1 MTPNHRLNRACLAL
15 LVALCALGAEGAEAP
30 KVLPALPAGQVVML
44 AGGGPEGALGDAS
57 AWSCELYRS
66 LLSNGDRNGDGK
78 IRVAVLSVA
87 PSPTA
92 LIPNYFQWLGA
103 TEAFNLSVI
112 SRAQAENPA
121 LVDALLGV
129 DAVFIKG
136 GDQGAYYD
144 TWKGTRLHRHLQELA
159 SRGVSFGGTSAGAMI
174 LAQFAFS
181 GSKSMVSL
189 HGLTDARTPYLD
201 DASDGGSALHGDFLP
216 LVTNAII
223 DTHFTTRARLGRLI
237 AILAKAREDSPNQPH
252 LFGIGIEERTG
263 LILRGQVAHILG
275 VGSVSFLQAHP
286 ESTFIR
292 EAKRPLIAT
301 NLRLDR
307 LVHGWRFDLRT
318 FSPDLQHVPASAL
331 RVFPSLRKTDAPFQL
346 LLPGDQRRSENHFE
360 QRARYFSPGTP
371 SDDFALVPG
380 DTPPLIQSALGFMD
394 AHLPTTNRYV
404 DETAFRALYERPS
417 DAAFLVARES
427 SLFCVAGLP
436 NVVCFGANPT
446 SGVAEASTLVLDGS
460 SITWKDLSPF
470 PSNNSPANGTLHAAG
485 IVHLTIHALA
495 ESPTRG
501 LAFNLLSRRPE
512 KVSVPA
518 PVRLLKPVQLEG
530 TKPHR
535 KSSRN

>member
-1 MTPNHRLNRACLAL
+1 MSLSQRFNRACLAL
-15 LVALCALGAEGAEAP
+15 LVALCAFGAEGTEAP
-30 KVLPALPAGQVVML
+30 KPVPPPPSGQVVML

-78 IRVAVLSVA
+78 IRVAVLSMA

-92 LIPNYFQWLGA
+92 FIPEYFQWLGA
-103 TEAFNLSVI
+103 TEAFNLSVM
-112 SRAQAENPA
+112 SRTQADDPA
-121 LVDALLGV
+121 LVDALLGA

-159 SRGVSFGGTSAGAMI
+159 ARGASFGGTSAGAMI

-189 HGLTDARTPYLD
+189 HGLSDARTSYLD

-237 AILAKAREDSPNQPH
+237 AILAKAREDLPNQPH

-263 LILRGQVAHILG
+263 LTLRGQVAHVLG
-275 VGSVSFLQAHP
+275 VGSVSFLQPQP

-307 LVHGWRFDLRT
+307 LVHGWQFDLST
-318 FSPDLQHVPASAL
+318 FSPDLQHVPASAM
-331 RVFPSLRKTDAPFQL
+331 RVFPTLRKASAPLQL
-346 LLPGDQRRSENHFE
+346 LLPGDQRRSEKHFE
-360 QRARYFSPGTP
+360 QRAMYFSPGTP
-371 SDDFALVPG
+371 SDDFTLVPG
-380 DTPPLIQSALGFMD
+380 DTPPLIQGAVGFMD
-394 AHLPTTNRYV
+394 AHQSNTNRYV
-404 DETAFRALYERPS
+404 DETAYRALYERPS
-417 DAAFLVARES
+417 AAAFLVARES
-427 SLFCVAGLP
+427 SLFCLAGLP

-446 SGVAEASTLVLDGS
+446 SGDAEASTLVLDAS
-460 SITWKDLSPF
+460 TITWKDLSPF
-470 PSNNSPANGTLHAAG
+470 PSNGTLHATG
-485 IVHLTIHALA
+485 MVNLTIHALA
-495 ESPTRG
+495 ESPTRRLG
-501 LAFNLLSRRPE
+501 FNLLARRPE

-535 KSSRN
+535 KFSRH